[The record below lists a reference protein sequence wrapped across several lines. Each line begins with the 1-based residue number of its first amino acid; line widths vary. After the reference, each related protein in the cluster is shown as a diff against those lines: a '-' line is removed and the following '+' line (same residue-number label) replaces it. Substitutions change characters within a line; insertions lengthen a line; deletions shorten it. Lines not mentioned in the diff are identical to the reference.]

1 MYKRLLVLAM
11 VVLGAASAAIA
22 ERLPYPEHEIANV
35 AAFAR
40 LYGVA
45 RFFCPSDAAAELD
58 WDRFAVHGVSKVRYA
73 ADQATLRN
81 TLLRLFAPLG
91 PGFEVSPRL
100 PAAAAAEGEEPLV
113 AWRYYGPGFAG
124 NDVPGPYLGK
134 RTNRAAPPAAI
145 DGFVG
150 YVQVLPAEAL
160 QGRTIRLQARVRATT
175 SAETGGGTIA
185 LRIDRADKSI
195 AFLDNMMKRP
205 VRDAAWRLC
214 TIETAVPA
222 DGFKAIVGAMA
233 FGAATADFD
242 AFELWVKGPDG
253 TFSPV
258 PIRDP
263 GFEEPDET
271 KAAPWYRT
279 GTSRAAIVSRPEAD
293 APEGRRFLRLAP
305 PSRDPAT
312 PELVPDSPPVRGAHV
327 DLDLGLGLSARV
339 PLSIADGEARTNPAR
354 QKSLDAL
361 AAAIAAIAVRP
372 ESPDGPGPEQRL
384 ADVVVVWNVF
394 RHFYPYWPEAGVEWE
409 KRLVPA
415 LEDASAATSR
425 PAQRDALRRL
435 VADARDG
442 HGAVVDPLD
451 KRSLGH
457 LPVAFALLGDRL
469 AITASSAEDA
479 PVGAVVTAIDG
490 VPAARRIAELTRLQ
504 SGTDGW
510 RGAQVA
516 VELGVGPKG
525 TATTLDLDAGS
536 GIRPVT
542 LSFDGTHPPGESR
555 PGPVVEID
563 PGVWYVDLTR
573 AGMSKVG
580 PALEALAKA
589 RGVVFDLR
597 GYPGDAGSGLLPHLL
612 DTPETDRWMHVAR
625 IVGPFGKVAGW
636 NGFGWDVAPAKP
648 RIGGTVVFLTD
659 ARAISYAESVMGYV
673 ADHKLGSIV
682 GSATAGTNGNVA
694 AFGTPSGFRVSFT
707 GMRVTGHDGKAPFH
721 LVGVKPDVPVTPTV
735 EGLRAGRDEVLER
748 GLAIA
753 RATGNAPRG
762 SAPPV
767 SPPPGAPAP
776 LPLPPSSPSP
786 RPTGN

>member
-1 MYKRLLVLAM
+1 MHKRLLVLAM

-45 RFFCPSDAAAELD
+45 RFFYPSDAAAELD
-58 WDRFAVHGVSKVRYA
+58 WDRFAVHGISKVRYA
-73 ADQATLRN
+73 ADQAALR
-81 TLLRLFAPLG
+81 TALLQLFAPLG

-100 PAAAAAEGEEPLV
+100 PAAVAAQGGEPLV
-113 AWRYYGPGFAG
+113 AWRYHGPGFTG

-145 DGFVG
+145 DGFIG

-160 QGRTIRLQARVRATT
+160 QGKTIRLQARVRATKT
-175 SAETGGGTIA
+175 AKSGGGTIA
-185 LRIDRADKSI
+185 LRIDRADKTIS
-195 AFLDNMMKRP
+195 FLDNMMNRP
-205 VRDAAWRLC
+205 VRDAEWHPC
-214 TIETAVPA
+214 TIEATVPV

-233 FGAATADFD
+233 FGAATVDFD

-253 TFSPV
+253 TFSAV

-263 GFEEPDET
+263 GFEETAET

-279 GTSRAAIVSRPEAD
+279 GTSRTAVVSRLEAD
-293 APEGRRFLRLAP
+293 APEGRRFLRLAT
-305 PSRDPAT
+305 PSRDPAA
-312 PELVPDSPPVRGAHV
+312 PELVPDSPPERGAHV

-339 PLSIADGEARTNPAR
+339 PLSLADSQARTSPQQR
-354 QKSLDAL
+354 SSLDAL
-361 AAAIAAIAVRP
+361 AASIAVQP
-372 ESPDGPGPEQRL
+372 EAPNGIAPEQRL

-394 RHFYPYWPEAGVEWE
+394 RHFYPYWPETGVEWE

-415 LEDASAATSR
+415 LEDASGAASR

-442 HGAVVDPLD
+442 HGSVVDPLD

-469 AITASSAEDA
+469 VIAASSAEEA
-479 PVGAVVTAIDG
+479 PTGAVVTAIDG

-504 SGTDGW
+504 SGTDAW
-510 RGAQVA
+510 RGTMVA
-516 VELGVGPKG
+516 GELGVGPKG
-525 TATTLDLDAGS
+525 TATRLDLDAGS

-542 LSFDGTHPPGESR
+542 LSFDGTHPRGESR

-573 AGMSKVG
+573 AELSKVA
-580 PALEALAKA
+580 PAFEALAKA

-597 GYPGDAGSGLLPHLL
+597 GYPGNAGSGLLPHLL
-612 DTPETDRWMHVAR
+612 DAPENDRWMHVAR
-625 IVGPFGKVAGW
+625 IVGPFGEVAGW
-636 NGFGWDVAPAKP
+636 NSLGWDVAPAKP

-673 ADHKLGSIV
+673 ADRKLGTIV
-682 GSATAGTNGNVA
+682 GAATAGTNGNVA

-721 LVGVKPDVPVTPTV
+721 LVGVKPDVPVAPTV
-735 EGLRAGRDEVLER
+735 EGLRAARDEVLER

-753 RATGNAPRG
+753 RDAGNAPRG
-762 SAPPV
+762 SDPPV
-767 SPPPGAPAP
+767 SPPPAAPAP
-776 LPLPPSSPSP
+776 LPPPPSFPSP
-786 RPTGN
+786 RPTGS